1 MRLLRST
8 EENWKREKMGYKS
21 IRELK
26 GKYFRRQ
33 LIEQ

>member
-8 EENWKREKMGYKS
+8 EENRKREKMGYKS
-21 IRELK
+21 VRELK

-33 LIEQ
+33 INEH